1 MGRGLPPAPALKLT
15 PRQYDILSRYHRK
28 NSIPYRNKLR
38 VSIILGG
45 YEGKPNKQL
54 ARELGISLHKV
65 KHWHGRWQSCYEEL
79 LVYEQGPEGEGV
91 KDHELLEKMLSYL
104 ADAPRS
110 GTPARITTSQ
120 KEQLVALACEKP
132 SDYGVEQ
139 TQWNREMLA
148 VVVMRLGIME
158 KISPRYV
165 SEVLKKSRHP
175 ST

>member
-1 MGRGLPPAPALKLT
+1 MGRGQPPAPALELT
-15 PRQYDILSRYHRK
+15 PRQYRLLSTYHRR
-28 NSIPYRNKLR
+28 NSISHRNKLR

-45 YEGKPNKQL
+45 YHGQPNKQL
-54 ARELGISLHKV
+54 ARDLGISLTKV
-65 KHWHGRWQSCYEEL
+65 KHWRRRWQSSYGEL
-79 LVYEQGPEGEGV
+79 LVYEQGQDGEGV

-139 TQWNREMLA
+139 TQWNRELLA
-148 VVVMRLGIME
+148 VVAMRLGIME

-165 SEVLKKSRHP
+165 SELLKKS
-175 ST
+175 